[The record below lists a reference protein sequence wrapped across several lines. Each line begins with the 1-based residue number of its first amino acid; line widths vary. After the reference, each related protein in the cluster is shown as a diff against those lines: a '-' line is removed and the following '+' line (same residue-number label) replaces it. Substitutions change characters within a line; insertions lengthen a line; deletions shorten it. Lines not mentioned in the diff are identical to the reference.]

1 MADRVVT
8 VKGSNVRIGDFL
20 ITDTWASSRGVLHA
34 LGAGFVVESIID
46 LGSGPFGAI
55 REAYGADGYRK
66 IIHADDRVKVE
77 RSY

>member
-20 ITDTWASSRGVLHA
+20 ITDAWASSRGYA
-34 LGAGFVVESIID
+34 AGFVVESIID
-46 LGSGPFGAI
+46 LGTGPFGAI
-55 REAYGADGYRK
+55 REAYGPDGYRK

-77 RSY
+77 RTY